1 MNGGMSVLV
10 VDDDPAAADLA
21 ATQLERLRDAIDVA
35 VETGVD
41 DALAR
46 FEADPAAFDC
56 IVSDYNMPR
65 MDGLEL
71 LTTVREISADVPFV
85 LFTSKGSEEIAS
97 EAVSAGVTDYLQKG
111 TGTERYE
118 LLANRVVNAV
128 EAHRAEERAD
138 ELARI
143 NEVISEVQRELV
155 RESTREGIEERVCA
169 CLADSAPYTLA
180 WIGEPDDGDRVAV
193 RERAGTGTAY
203 LDEISVRA
211 DDTPRGRGPVG
222 RALRSEEVRATRN
235 VADDEAFD
243 PWSEVVE
250 RYGHAAV
257 IALPLAYDDAD
268 YGVLA
273 LYSSRRYAFGEEERT
288 ALAELAGTIGQAIH
302 AVETRAAL
310 ERRERDLREE
320 RAVAEG
326 TFDAIPD
333 AIYAFDRDGR
343 MLRWNDA
350 FAATVGYDDETIAA
364 MNALEFIPEA
374 DHDRIV
380 ERIEAVVERGE
391 TVTMESAFVT
401 AEGETIPH
409 EFNGTLLADGES
421 TYGVIG
427 SGRDIAE
434 RKRREEAV
442 ATLHESTRE
451 LVRQD
456 DEAGVATAT
465 VEAAV
470 EVLGFPVTAVRFHDP
485 ETDTLEPIAVSA
497 GANRVLGE
505 RSTYDRGEGRPW
517 RALESGEPVL
527 ADGSALA
534 HNGNDLP
541 LESAL
546 YVPLGDHGTL
556 SIGSPDDGFDD
567 VDVRLAAVLAANAAA
582 ALDRVGHE
590 SRLERYKRMLDAAGD
605 GIYALDTDGRFTT
618 VNDTLVAKTGYV
630 REELLGEH
638 VSTILGE
645 RDVEHGRTL
654 IRDLLSRDSPG
665 EVGDSFEAT
674 VHTAGGDTFPCEFRI
689 ALLPRVDDE
698 FRGTVGVIR
707 DVTERTERERELER
721 YETMVET
728 APVGMF
734 VLDAEGTIVGG
745 NDRAASIVGHTMT
758 DLSGEPF
765 HILVEAGIVPEGAI
779 EKHTQAV
786 RELLSADGQASASYE
801 LTVSPPEG
809 DRRTLRGHVS
819 LLPRGDAFEGT
830 IVVAEDITDRKRHE
844 RSIETLHT
852 ATRAMIDATD
862 RDAIAETAVTTVERV
877 FDMPVCGV
885 WLHDESDGMLHP
897 AAISDRGKELF
908 GTAPTYAGG
917 ESLSWRAFEDGETRR
932 YDRVDRE
939 ADAHNPETPFR
950 SEIVVPIGEYGVLN
964 VGSTDPAAFDADD
977 AALAKLL
984 AANTEAALSSA
995 DRRRRLVN
1003 EHDRLAALF
1012 ENVPD
1017 TAIRYDLVDGDP
1029 IVREVNT
1036 AFEEG
1041 FGYAADTV
1049 IGENIDEFIVP
1060 TEEETEADELNAQLL
1075 AGERIRTT
1083 VRRRTT
1089 GGVRDFL
1096 LRVVP
1101 VAVGEQNAEGYS
1113 IYTDITN
1120 QKRRERELERQNEL
1134 LEEFAG
1140 VISHDLRNPLG
1151 VARGRLELARE
1162 DHPSEHHDAIEGA
1175 LERMNDL
1182 IEDVLALA
1190 RQGRVIGETE
1200 PVALAAIAERA
1211 WRTAGTETATLALGD
1226 LGEVAADPDRLARLF
1241 ENLFRNAVEHVGEDV
1256 TVRVGPIETMHTN
1269 TRVSQVDQVNG
1280 FFVEDDGPG
1289 IADGEH
1295 GSVFE
1300 SGYSTSEEGSGLGLS
1315 IVRSIA
1321 EAHGWTATVAERDA
1335 GGARFEIRARTPGEE
1350 RS

>member
-21 ATQLERLRDAIDVA
+21 ATQLERLRDAIDVT

-85 LFTSKGSEEIAS
+85 LFTGKGSEEIAS

-180 WIGEPDDGDRVAV
+180 WIGEPDDRDRVAV

-235 VADDEAFD
+235 IADDEAFE

-302 AVETRAAL
+302 AAETRAAL

-326 TFDAIPD
+326 IFDAIPD

-350 FAATVGYDDETIAA
+350 FAATVGYDDEAIAG
-364 MNALEFIPEA
+364 MNALEFVPEA

-434 RKRREEAV
+434 RKRREETV

-451 LVRQD
+451 FVRQD

-534 HNGNDLP
+534 HDGNDLP

-605 GIYALDTDGRFTT
+605 GIYALDADGR
-618 VNDTLVAKTGYV
+618 
-630 REELLGEH
+630 
-638 VSTILGE
+638 
-645 RDVEHGRTL
+645 L

-689 ALLPRVDDE
+689 ALLSRVDDE
-698 FRGTVGVIR
+698 FQGTVGVIR

-765 HILVEAGIVPEGAI
+765 HTLVEAGIVPEGAI

-862 RDAIAETAVTTVERV
+862 RDAIA
-877 FDMPVCGV
+877 
-885 WLHDESDGMLHP
+885 
-897 AAISDRGKELF
+897 
-908 GTAPTYAGG
+908 
-917 ESLSWRAFEDGETRR
+917 
-932 YDRVDRE
+932 
-939 ADAHNPETPFR
+939 
-950 SEIVVPIGEYGVLN
+950 
-964 VGSTDPAAFDADD
+964 
-977 AALAKLL
+977 
-984 AANTEAALSSA
+984 
-995 DRRRRLVN
+995 
-1003 EHDRLAALF
+1003 
-1012 ENVPD
+1012 
-1017 TAIRYDLVDGDP
+1017 
-1029 IVREVNT
+1029 
-1036 AFEEG
+1036 
-1041 FGYAADTV
+1041 
-1049 IGENIDEFIVP
+1049 
-1060 TEEETEADELNAQLL
+1060 
-1075 AGERIRTT
+1075 
-1083 VRRRTT
+1083 
-1089 GGVRDFL
+1089 
-1096 LRVVP
+1096 
-1101 VAVGEQNAEGYS
+1101 
-1113 IYTDITN
+1113 
-1120 QKRRERELERQNEL
+1120 
-1134 LEEFAG
+1134 
-1140 VISHDLRNPLG
+1140 
-1151 VARGRLELARE
+1151 
-1162 DHPSEHHDAIEGA
+1162 
-1175 LERMNDL
+1175 
-1182 IEDVLALA
+1182 
-1190 RQGRVIGETE
+1190 
-1200 PVALAAIAERA
+1200 
-1211 WRTAGTETATLALGD
+1211 
-1226 LGEVAADPDRLARLF
+1226 
-1241 ENLFRNAVEHVGEDV
+1241 
-1256 TVRVGPIETMHTN
+1256 
-1269 TRVSQVDQVNG
+1269 
-1280 FFVEDDGPG
+1280 
-1289 IADGEH
+1289 
-1295 GSVFE
+1295 
-1300 SGYSTSEEGSGLGLS
+1300 
-1315 IVRSIA
+1315 
-1321 EAHGWTATVAERDA
+1321 
-1335 GGARFEIRARTPGEE
+1335 
-1350 RS
+1350 